1 MKTNALLVTAYQSRN
16 NAVRLS
22 LIVNGELVDENA
34 VTRAV
39 VKLEHVSDPAAIY
52 CLDTQTPA
60 GLIDLLEDA
69 TVLRFYPGLI
79 PDVALGEYWVW
90 ITVYD
95 GLAPNGLAWGASL
108 DKKGFFYE
116 TPALYL
122 KMVRWPICTP

>member
-22 LIVNGELVDENA
+22 LIVNGALVGENA

-52 CLDTQTPA
+52 CLDTQTDA
-60 GLIDLLEDA
+60 GLIGLLENN

-108 DKKGFFYE
+108 EKKCFFYE

-122 KMVRWPICTP
+122 KMVRWPVCA